1 MIEDHWIAACA
12 RGANSGD
19 YGWLCT
25 AGYPIRKRP
34 SGELRESLPVDAEI
48 NGVVQAAVD
57 RFMEDA
63 EQFDNLTM
71 PGLEYFG
78 PAAAME
84 E

>member
-1 MIEDHWIAACA
+1 M
-12 RGANSGD
+12 
-19 YGWLCT
+19 
-25 AGYPIRKRP
+25 
-34 SGELRESLPVDAEI
+34 DAEI

>member
-1 MIEDHWIAACA
+1 MALHG
-12 RGANSGD
+12 RLSHPGASF
-19 YGWLCT
+19 
-25 AGYPIRKRP
+25 
-34 SGELRESLPVDAEI
+34 GELRESLPVDAEI
-48 NGVVQAAVD
+48 NGVVRAAVD

-63 EQFDNLTM
+63 EQFDDLTM